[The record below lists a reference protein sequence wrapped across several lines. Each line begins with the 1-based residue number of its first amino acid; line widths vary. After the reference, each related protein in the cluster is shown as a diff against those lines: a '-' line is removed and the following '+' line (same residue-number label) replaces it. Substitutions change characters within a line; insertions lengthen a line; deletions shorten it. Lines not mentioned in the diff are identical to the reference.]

1 MVRTQIYD
9 FANLPQS
16 TFLLCSGLLLLALML
31 IIKLQQNEFSF
42 HLNVFHFPLTAI
54 LLWSCLSLLWAVSIY
69 EGFLVCMWWG
79 AGFLFFCLISETI
92 KDIREMKRV
101 GLFLF
106 WSGFCVAMLGIFQY
120 FFELSIVPQA
130 VPPSSTFGHKNMA
143 VHYIILSLP
152 FGMAAFFYTSN
163 RHYSWILLVASTC
176 MVLYLFYTHTRSG
189 WLAFASQ
196 ILIWLICLC
205 FKPKTFFKNKNKYI
219 PAIIALC
226 VVVLMIHVSPSGIR
240 NPFNTPKIKDSISF
254 INRLASND
262 KPILESK
269 SSSGSSISIRLT
281 AWRNS
286 LEMIRQYPW
295 IGVGMGNFQIHYP
308 LFFRKIVEDAAFNEK
323 NQMRNLHNDFLQIW
337 VELGIIGVI
346 LFLWLLLLIIFTVKE
361 LIKNQKED
369 IIWLTALLSG
379 LVGIM
384 VIACFSFPLRRAL
397 PPVILMLFL
406 GFLGVLRTSRR
417 SYAVEAPR
425 NVIIV
430 GLILI
435 VTLLVNACILHY
447 RWINSDHFFAIMNT
461 AEKRKDWQTIIPYGH
476 KAVQLNPYRKK
487 YNASLGLAYLKTGNT
502 KQAIQEFNQ
511 VLQHYPYHT
520 NALFNL
526 GVACFQENL
535 HDQALST
542 FKQYQR
548 IRPNYHNLHYNL
560 GHIYLHQKKYD
571 HASKAFQK
579 ALHLKPGWKEATH
592 YLDIAQKTLQDSK
605 ANAMKFQNIAIQFMK
620 KKQYQKA
627 IQAYDKAIT
636 FAPNDAALHFNKGSA
651 YIEVQQYQSAKAAF
665 KKAIAC
671 QPDWALAYKFLGVV
685 LYEYL
690 NEKQRAIGYLEKALQ
705 YDPMIKEYQKIQKVI
720 DSDGR

>member
-1 MVRTQIYD
+1 
-9 FANLPQS
+9 
-16 TFLLCSGLLLLALML
+16 
-31 IIKLQQNEFSF
+31 
-42 HLNVFHFPLTAI
+42 
-54 LLWSCLSLLWAVSIY
+54 
-69 EGFLVCMWWG
+69 
-79 AGFLFFCLISETI
+79 
-92 KDIREMKRV
+92 MK
-101 GLFLF
+101 
-106 WSGFCVAMLGIFQY
+106 
-120 FFELSIVPQA
+120 
-130 VPPSSTFGHKNMA
+130 K
-143 VHYIILSLP
+143 
-152 FGMAAFFYTSN
+152 
-163 RHYSWILLVASTC
+163 
-176 MVLYLFYTHTRSG
+176 
-189 WLAFASQ
+189 
-196 ILIWLICLC
+196 
-205 FKPKTFFKNKNKYI
+205 
-219 PAIIALC
+219 
-226 VVVLMIHVSPSGIR
+226 
-240 NPFNTPKIKDSISF
+240 
-254 INRLASND
+254 
-262 KPILESK
+262 
-269 SSSGSSISIRLT
+269 ISIREPSKGWARLNLKELWEYRELLYIL
-281 AWRNS
+281 AWRDISVRYKQTLMGGLWAIIQPFVTMVIFTLFFNKIAKIPSDNIPYPIFSYTALVPWTFFVNGLNKASVS
-286 LEMIRQYPW
+286 LVSNNHLINKVYLPRLVLPISAVLVGSVDFAMAFLVLILLMLCYGVIPTMA
-295 IGVGMGNFQIHYP
+295 ILYLPFFILLILITSLGVGIWIATLNVRYYDIH
-308 LFFRKIVEDAAFNEK
+308 N
-323 NQMRNLHNDFLQIW
+323 
-337 VELGIIGVI
+337 
-346 LFLWLLLLIIFTVKE
+346 
-361 LIKNQKED
+361 
-369 IIWLTALLSG
+369 
-379 LVGIM
+379 
-384 VIACFSFPLRRAL
+384 AL
-397 PPVILMLFL
+397 PFL
-406 GFLGVLRTSRR
+406 VQAWMFATPIAYPS
-417 SYAVEAPR
+417 S
-425 NVIIV
+425 
-430 GLILI
+430 LI